1 MESDIL
7 AKILQ
12 AEREIQTKIDT
23 ARQTCREQIQRLK
36 EEAEKRIV
44 QEERLVSEQ
53 CKRSLAEA
61 DELANK
67 KAAALLETE
76 ERKAEKLSSL
86 TDEALK
92 KVVMKYMISIVPG
105 EKHDRTHV
113 QG

>member
-1 MESDIL
+1 MEGDIL

-23 ARQTCREQIQRLK
+23 ARQTCREQLQRLK
-36 EEAEKRIV
+36 EEAEERIV
-44 QEERLVSEQ
+44 QEERLVIEQ
-53 CKRSLAEA
+53 CKRSLAGA
-61 DELANK
+61 DELAKK
-67 KAAALLETE
+67 KAAVLLETE

-92 KVVMKYMISIVPG
+92 KVIMKHMISIVPG
-105 EKHDRTHV
+105 GKHDRTHV